1 MMRGLIVEKKHCIS
15 VAVLCVIASLIGCA
29 QTAIRDTFDLGV
41 AGHAIDNLE
50 IKKKNIQILVPAPT
64 AVKALDGQDI
74 EIKGADDSISYLKG
88 AQWGDRLPNLVQ
100 ARLIQAFEN
109 SGKLGGVGRPGE
121 GLAINY
127 QILSDI
133 RSFNIVLMTR
143 EQRLAYVEIGVKIM
157 DDKTGNIV
165 ASRIFKSQTLVPG
178 FDNGQYAFAL
188 DNAFKLATKDIVNWV
203 LAKI

>member
-1 MMRGLIVEKKHCIS
+1 MRGLIIDNKLCRSI
-15 VAVLCVIASLIGCA
+15 ALLCVIASLSGCA
-29 QTAIRDTFDLGV
+29 QTAIRDTFDLGMPE
-41 AGHAIDNLE
+41 HATKNLD
-50 IKKKNIQILVPAPT
+50 IQKKNMQILVPAPT

-74 EIKGADDSISYLKG
+74 EIKSADDSISYLKG

-109 SGKLGGVGRPGE
+109 SGLLGGVGRPGE

-143 EQRLAYVEIGVKIM
+143 EQRLACVEIGVKIM
-157 DDKTGNIV
+157 DDKTGNII
-165 ASRIFKSQTLVPG
+165 ASRVFRSQTVVSGLN
-178 FDNGQYAFAL
+178 NGQYALAL
-188 DNAFKLATKDIVNWV
+188 DNAFKVATKDIVDWV